1 MVHILHFA
9 MNVVHHYPALVGS
22 IAGTSLLIPFAYY
35 IHDSKKHPEKYKEH
49 WRGVAQLGRALA
61 LGASGRRFESYH
73 PDSLLN
79 SMQQITLEELDKN
92 FDEIFERAEK
102 GETFHIMCPDGRD
115 VILAPTELVDPLQR
129 RGVIEPYSAAA
140 EDEKLDHDDQADWE
154 ELYTNH
160 SEGSWLHKGY
170 PL

>member
-1 MVHILHFA
+1 M
-9 MNVVHHYPALVGS
+9 S
-22 IAGTSLLIPFAYY
+22 
-35 IHDSKKHPEKYKEH
+35 
-49 WRGVAQLGRALA
+49 
-61 LGASGRRFESYH
+61 RRFESYH

-92 FDEIFERAEK
+92 FDEIFESAEK

-160 SEGSWLHKGY
+160 SEGS
-170 PL
+170 